1 MSSASTASTVG
12 LNWTTGRSPRHSPV
26 RPWAALGGGGKFIR
40 HSGWWANRTRVTFV
54 STSIA
59 PVVTSASR
67 RIAPIGSSRW

>member
-1 MSSASTASTVG
+1 M
-12 LNWTTGRSPRHSPV
+12 
-26 RPWAALGGGGKFIR
+26 R

-67 RIAPIGSSRW
+67 RIAPIG